1 MNSNCTLIPADPS
14 RILLEWT
21 EEIWETG
28 QWSGGAGGIDLQERL
43 HSCLNRLTE
52 RARKLFRLRYE
63 DGLTSCEIG
72 KTTAM
77 TAEAVRTANSRTR
90 RALLTCLKEASS

>member
-1 MNSNCTLIPADPS
+1 LCARLIRLPQPGRTAQAFLADQ
-14 RILLEWT
+14 
-21 EEIWETG
+21 G
-28 QWSGGAGGIDLQERL
+28 SGGAGGIDLQERL

-63 DGLTSCEIG
+63 DGLTSGEIG